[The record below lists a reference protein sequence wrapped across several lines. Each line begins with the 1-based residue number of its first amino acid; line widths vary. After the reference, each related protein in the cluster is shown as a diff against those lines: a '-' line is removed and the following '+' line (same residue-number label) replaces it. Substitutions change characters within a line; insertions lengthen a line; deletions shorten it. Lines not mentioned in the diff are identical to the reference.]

1 MKRCPTC
8 NQTYA
13 DDTMS
18 FCLSD
23 GAPLLSDAGDVN
35 RSSQATLVYTN
46 PHTGATAQQ
55 RPGGTN
61 PLHGNQPAPNWSQPQ
76 YSMGQQPQKRS
87 ALPWILGGGILL
99 LLIFGGLAGVAV
111 LLLGSSRKPEKTDV
125 QVRPVVSS
133 SNSGNTST
141 TNNNYANANNSNG
154 SGTNN
159 FAREGRYTGTAT
171 NTTNTP
177 NATGD
182 AEIQI
187 ADFNDLTGSMKMKM
201 KFTNG
206 LCGEGESF
214 GVMDKKTGE
223 ISLFG
228 SLGTKGGEC
237 GETTWVI
244 TTRCTFGTTDALN
257 CTYRLTGVGQPQT
270 GSFEVTRQ

>member
-1 MKRCPTC
+1 MKRCPSC

-13 DDTMS
+13 DDSLS

-23 GAPLLSDAGDVN
+23 GAPLLSDVGN
-35 RSSQATLVYTN
+35 TNPGSQATLVYTN
-46 PHTGATAQQ
+46 PDPGATAQQ

-76 YSMGQQPQKRS
+76 YSMGQPQKSS
-87 ALPWILGGGILL
+87 ALPWILGGGVLL
-99 LLIFGGLAGVAV
+99 LLVLGGLAGAAV
-111 LLLGSSRKPEKTDV
+111 LLLSSSRKPERTDV

-141 TNNNYANANNSNG
+141 TNNNYSNTNNSNG

-159 FAREGRYTGTAT
+159 TVREGLYTGTAT

-187 ADFNDLTGSMKMKM
+187 SDYNDLTGSMKMKM

-214 GVMDKKTGE
+214 GVMDKETGE

-228 SLGTKGGEC
+228 SLATKGGEC
-237 GETTWVI
+237 GESTWVI
-244 TTRCTFGTTDALN
+244 TTRCTFGATDTIN
-257 CTYRLTGVGQPQT
+257 CTYRLTGTGQPQA
-270 GSFEVTRQ
+270 GRFQVTKQ